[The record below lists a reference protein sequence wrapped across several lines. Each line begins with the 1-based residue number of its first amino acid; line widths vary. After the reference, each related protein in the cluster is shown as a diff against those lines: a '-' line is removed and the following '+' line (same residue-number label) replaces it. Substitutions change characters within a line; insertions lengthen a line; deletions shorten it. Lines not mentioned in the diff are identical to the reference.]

1 MKCLYTKAFLIMS
14 NKLIILNI
22 IIIPLIAGCG
32 FLINKQTVNGDSQKY
47 YIGSANTTNYQTVIK
62 DILLKY
68 GYHVDEY
75 EQDAYSSNMITKWNV
90 REPFPAEED
99 LGHLDAKTR
108 IMINGL
114 VINNSYSRNGGFSY
128 ECYLRYSNLVFNGSE
143 YVEFYNSPILL
154 NNIESMVEEIRK
166 ALLLD
171 DNDMMP

>member
-1 MKCLYTKAFLIMS
+1 MR

-32 FLINKQTVNGDSQKY
+32 FLIKKESVSGDSQKY
-47 YIGSANTTNYQTVIK
+47 YIGSANTMNYQMVIK

-68 GYHVDEY
+68 GYHIDQY
-75 EQDAYSSNMITKWNV
+75 EQDAYSSNMITKWKV
-90 REPFPAEED
+90 REPFPEEEA

-166 ALLLD
+166 ALLHN
-171 DNDMMP
+171 DNNITP

>member
-1 MKCLYTKAFLIMS
+1 MR

-32 FLINKQTVNGDSQKY
+32 FLINKQSVIGDSQKY
-47 YIGSANTTNYQTVIK
+47 YIGSANTMNYQTVIK
-62 DILLKY
+62 DILLEY
-68 GYHVDEY
+68 GYYIDEY

-90 REPFPAEED
+90 REPFPAELD

-114 VINNSYSRNGGFSY
+114 VINNSYSQNGGFNY
-128 ECYLRYSNLVFNGSE
+128 ECYLKYSNLVYNGSE

-166 ALLLD
+166 ALLH
-171 DNDMMP
+171 NNNNITP

>member
-1 MKCLYTKAFLIMS
+1 MR

-22 IIIPLIAGCG
+22 FIIPLIAGCG
-32 FLINKQTVNGDSQKY
+32 FLINKQSVGGDSQKY
-47 YIGSANTTNYQTVIK
+47 YIGSANTMNYQTVIK
-62 DILLKY
+62 DILLEY
-68 GYHVDEY
+68 GYHIDEY
-75 EQDAYSSNMITKWNV
+75 EQDAYSSNMITKWKV
-90 REPFPAEED
+90 REPFPEEEA

-166 ALLLD
+166 ALLH
-171 DNDMMP
+171 NNNNITP

>member
-1 MKCLYTKAFLIMS
+1 MR

-32 FLINKQTVNGDSQKY
+32 FLIKKESVSGDSQKY
-47 YIGSANTTNYQTVIK
+47 YIGSANTMNYQTVIK
-62 DILLKY
+62 DILLEY
-68 GYHVDEY
+68 GYYVDEY

-90 REPFPAEED
+90 RDPFPDEQD
-99 LGHLDAKTR
+99 LGYLDAKTR

-166 ALLLD
+166 TLLHND
-171 DNDMMP
+171 DNITP

>member
-1 MKCLYTKAFLIMS
+1 MFLIDNNKTSS
-14 NKLIILNI
+14 N
-22 IIIPLIAGCG
+22 
-32 FLINKQTVNGDSQKY
+32 SY
-47 YIGSANTTNYQTVIK
+47 YIGNATTENYQIVIK
-62 DILLKY
+62 DILLQN
-68 GYHVDEY
+68 GYFIDEY
-75 EQDAYSSNMITKWNV
+75 EQDAYSSNMITKWKV
-90 REPFPAEED
+90 REPFPEEEA

-166 ALLLD
+166 ALLHN
-171 DNDMMP
+171 DNNITP

>member
-1 MKCLYTKAFLIMS
+1 MR
-14 NKLIILNI
+14 NKLIVLNI

-32 FLINKQTVNGDSQKY
+32 FLIKKESVSGDSQKY
-47 YIGSANTTNYQTVIK
+47 YIGSANTMNYQTIIK
-62 DILLKY
+62 DILLEY
-68 GYHVDEY
+68 GYHIDEY

-90 REPFPAEED
+90 RDPFPGEED

-128 ECYLRYSNLVFNGSE
+128 ECYLRYSNLVFNGTE

-166 ALLLD
+166 ALLHN
-171 DNDMMP
+171 DNNITP

>member
-1 MKCLYTKAFLIMS
+1 
-14 NKLIILNI
+14 
-22 IIIPLIAGCG
+22 
-32 FLINKQTVNGDSQKY
+32 
-47 YIGSANTTNYQTVIK
+47 
-62 DILLKY
+62 
-68 GYHVDEY
+68 
-75 EQDAYSSNMITKWNV
+75 MITKWKV
-90 REPFPAEED
+90 REPFPEEEA

-166 ALLLD
+166 ALLH
-171 DNDMMP
+171 NNNNITP